1 MRIPELQPE
10 IPTPSQNA
18 AGDPP
23 SNRPGIGSSEREDK
37 VRAVEYSNLSGSAS
51 PAGSLR
57 STESVDAVD
66 LSAFSQI
73 LFTDVELASRVE
85 ILEKSYSA
93 GTYGINPDELA
104 HAIVQSTL
112 ALTDSSRGDS
122 VDSTTQIPEPK
133 AVN

>member
-1 MRIPELQPE
+1 
-10 IPTPSQNA
+10 
-18 AGDPP
+18 
-23 SNRPGIGSSEREDK
+23 
-37 VRAVEYSNLSGSAS
+37 
-51 PAGSLR
+51 
-57 STESVDAVD
+57 VDAVD

-112 ALTDSSRGDS
+112 ALTDSNRGDS